1 MENRSAKKVGKNQK
15 TKSAEKT
22 KHEAGTAD
30 LADELT
36 KSPVLACSLNFSH
49 SREHHHGNGIGD
61 GGREQ
66 NTRHGDAV

>member
-1 MENRSAKKVGKNQK
+1 MQ
-15 TKSAEKT
+15 KT

-49 SREHHHGNGIGD
+49 GREHHHGNGIGD
-61 GGREQ
+61 GHEGTKYTAWRC
-66 NTRHGDAV
+66 RLRFHSG